1 MSKKHSLWIKAT
13 CMVLS
18 LLVGVSG
25 LLPSFS
31 EHVSAAER
39 VAHMIFSDGFESE
52 SPFANWTQEGDGSA
66 AGISNS
72 ALRSG
77 LASVKLDQ
85 TDALRVSVSTS
96 VYEDISFSYYYKTG
110 SNYAGS
116 LTVEYSVDGGTQW
129 ESLDVIQASK
139 GSFTLKQYELPP
151 PAERLDDLRIRF
163 VSNDSGTNAV
173 YIDDIEMIGHVI
185 TEPNE
190 QPEPT
195 GPTMEIYSETFD
207 DPDNFG
213 SEGGVVVP
221 HPWLQEGDRSE
232 AKTSVSSSAP
242 STPNR
247 VKIDSRDSM
256 ALPLIATGYGNLTLS
271 YYTTASSYGSGS
283 IMAEW
288 SGNGGTTWN
297 VLEEFKLPPD
307 PNKQGK
313 QENTKK
319 TWTLDSSANNNPNVK
334 FRFRVGDA
342 MNANM
347 YIDSVV
353 ISGQRIEGIEPV
365 PTPVPMPDP
374 VETPPFVP
382 PAGVIMHEDVE
393 IGMAGDRKLYT
404 SIAVPEVASAAP
416 MPVLIY
422 IHGGGW
428 NHGDRKSALSTI
440 SNYVKNRDYI
450 GVSLSYRLTP
460 EAPFPA
466 QIQDVKLAIRY
477 LRANAD
483 KYNIDPSR
491 IGIWGSS
498 AGGHLASLLGTTAD
512 LSSSEQI
519 TLDNGSRVHV
529 PDLEGAGGYPEYSTR
544 VQAVVDWFGPAD
556 FTTEFANNYS
566 SVTKLLGGNKAFTV
580 PDAARLAM
588 PGTYA
593 SPDDP
598 PFWIRHGKADLTI
611 PYQDSEKLYAQLRSA
626 HVPIIDFKLVEG
638 QGHGFVGEAKTTA
651 DAEAWAFLDEHVK
664 NRPVRAGDPILYKPG
679 LEPNPP
685 KEVVTEIASL
695 LPVDDAAI
703 DSLNADVNYN
713 DRTGGTAGLFSVAT
727 SNDRQRYVYFKYDV
741 AEAAS
746 PDYKY
751 TLNISAKRGS
761 SGSDVELSL
770 YGLDDV
776 SWSET
781 ELTWN
786 NAPAKS
792 LIPSSVLGKFTVN
805 ASTTQL
811 YEVDVTDYVRSRL
824 PNGKVAFMVGDAGN
838 TGVSLNLYTKE
849 TTSSSNPKPKL
860 VVEQVVDYSN
870 DMEPPAWPINSSLSA
885 ANIGTDFVDLR
896 WPAATDNTV
905 VSHYIVYRDNI
916 HLGTV
921 QGTQYKAEGL
931 TSATAYKFTVE
942 AVDVAGHHGA
952 PLVLSRTTLAEPIS
966 PIPVAGVTASG
977 SDGNPEYNAVDNN
990 LYTRWSA
997 PGAGQWIQFDLGALK
1012 QVGYIGI
1019 AFYKGDVRSTQIEIA
1034 TSTDGITW
1042 TPRHAAASSGKTIQ
1056 MQAFDFADAEARFVR
1071 ITGNGNSDGSLFTSL
1086 TEIQMYPPF
1095 ENGDT
1100 PVAVI
1105 PNKEPSRP
1113 DDAVPF
1119 TQPGMREAG
1128 GAEHQVHTPH
1138 ATTGKVWSVLDFG
1151 ADPADNGSDDR
1162 LAIQAAIDAAGA
1174 GDEVFLPH
1182 GVYNLNTSPDGFT
1195 NLILKSEVNFRG
1207 ESEAG
1212 TILRTSLNQV
1222 KNSVVLKASNVHDIV
1237 ISGLTLT
1244 STWNGQYSTDHQ
1256 TNNPSAGGPDN
1267 QIVISNFGENPSYN
1281 ITIDHVTVEKYVRM
1295 GVRIDSSHDIVVR
1308 GSTFRNA
1315 TDVGG
1320 GGAGYGVSIQGVAKV
1335 DRLGFPNDTIWNL
1348 VEDSTFEGPYLRHG
1362 VLIQF
1367 VAHNNVVRNNRFD
1380 LSKLDAIDL
1389 HGEWE
1394 YLNEIHGNLITNI
1407 ETGAGIALGNTGGT
1421 APSNHSKSGPGNYI
1435 HDNTIRNA
1443 REGIKVHMGTPDTV
1457 IERNIIEET
1466 KEMEGATGIMVM
1478 NGPRTIIR
1486 DNIVRNNTAPNYW
1499 GIILEHDFGDQ
1510 NAGND
1515 GEGDPH
1521 QIKLLRNKV
1530 IGNTNGIHLKA
1541 GTEIALRGN
1550 VWDNLGTNYL
1560 IAEGVDALEEALDSN
1575 ADLSSLS
1582 VSAGSL
1588 SPSFASDL
1596 TAYTVNLDHAVTSL
1610 NIAFSTADASA
1621 AVRVNGAPITGGT
1634 YPVTGLQAGES
1645 VIQLEVTAENGA
1657 KKTYALHLN
1666 RAAASVQDGNSG
1678 GMNNSNDVVSSG
1690 SKLTAQVST
1699 VNGKLAATAQ
1709 VDESALGQIML
1720 SIQNG
1725 VVPLVIDTP
1734 ASAKP
1739 DQISVSLNSK
1749 ALQQLVKNDKAAIL
1763 RITTQLG
1770 TYDLPVK
1777 ELKLSDWAESLDTSQ
1792 DLLSFAITLQSS
1804 VERADQATQ
1813 EGQRVLGAIDF
1824 TLMVTTAD
1832 HKSMEINQ
1840 FSLYVPRTVHLSHEA
1855 DEGKLAAVR
1864 VSVGENGKLIYEPI
1878 PFTVV
1883 GLEATIYSRTN
1894 STYMLLEKDVS
1905 FDDIQKHWAKREI
1918 ERMANKFIVQGAA
1931 IEEFRPEQAITRS
1944 EFVALIVRAL
1954 GLDQAHSAE
1963 TDFGDVSSNG
1973 WYRPYV
1979 NAAVEAGIVT
1989 GYDDHSYRPHQVV
2002 SREEMAVFIYRAMKF
2017 ADYVPA
2023 GAAVP
2028 GISFHDANLIE
2039 DWAQEAVREMTAQG
2053 ILLGVEEGQFDP
2065 NGSATRAQ
2073 SAVIVSRML
2082 DKLFIK

>member
-1 MSKKHSLWIKAT
+1 MIKAIS
-13 CMVLS
+13 MVLS
-18 LLVGVSG
+18 LLVGVLG

-31 EHVSAAER
+31 GHVSAAER
-39 VAHMIFSDGFESE
+39 VTHMIFSDGFESDN
-52 SPFANWTQEGDGSA
+52 PLANWNQEGDGSA
-66 AGISNS
+66 AVISNS
-72 ALRSG
+72 AARSG
-77 LASVKLDQ
+77 LASVRLDQ
-85 TDALRVSVSTS
+85 ADALSVSVSTS

-110 SNYAGS
+110 SSYAGS

-151 PAERLDDLRIRF
+151 SAERLDDLRMRF
-163 VSNDSGTNAV
+163 FSNDSGNNAV
-173 YIDDIEMIGHVI
+173 YIDDVEMIGHEITQPNELPEPSGPI
-185 TEPNE
+185 TE
-190 QPEPT
+190 
-195 GPTMEIYSETFD
+195 IYAETFD

-213 SEGGVVVP
+213 SEGGVVIP

-242 STPNR
+242 SSPNR
-247 VKIDSRDSM
+247 VKIDSRDSIV
-256 ALPLIATGYGNLTLS
+256 LPLIATGYGNITLS

-283 IMAEW
+283 IVAEW
-288 SGNGGTTWN
+288 SGNGGTTWHL
-297 VLEEFKLPPD
+297 LEDFKLPSDPD
-307 PNKQGK
+307 KQGK
-313 QENTKK
+313 QENAKK
-319 TWTLDSSANNNPNVK
+319 TWTLDSSANSNPNVK

-353 ISGQRIEGIEPV
+353 ISGQRIAGIEPV

-374 VETPPFVP
+374 IETPPFAP

-404 SIAVPEVASAAP
+404 SIAVPEVPSAAP
-416 MPVLIY
+416 MPAVIY

-477 LRANAD
+477 LRANAAQ
-483 KYNIDPSR
+483 YNIDPSR

-519 TLDNGSRVHV
+519 TLDNGSSVNV
-529 PDLEGAGGYPEYSTR
+529 PDLEGTGGYPEYSTR

-611 PYQDSEKLYAQLRSA
+611 PYPDSEKLYAQLSA
-626 HVPIIDFKLVEG
+626 AIVPVIDFKLVEG
-638 QGHGFVGEAKTTA
+638 QGHGFIGEAKTTA
-651 DAEAWAFLDEHVK
+651 DAEAWAFLDAHVK
-664 NRPVRAGDPILYKPG
+664 NRPVSAGDPILYKPG
-679 LEPNPP
+679 LQPKPP
-685 KEVVTEIASL
+685 QEVITEIASL
-695 LPVDDAAI
+695 LPVDDAVI
-703 DSLNADVNYN
+703 DSSNANVNYN

-727 SNDRQRYVYFKYDV
+727 SNDRLRYVYSKYDV
-741 AEAAS
+741 AEAS
-746 PDYKY
+746 SSNYRY
-751 TLNISAKRGS
+751 TLNISAKHGS
-761 SGSDVELSL
+761 SGTDVEMSL
-770 YGLDDV
+770 YGLEDV

-786 NAPAKS
+786 NAPVKS
-792 LIPSSVLGKFTVN
+792 LIPSSLIGKFTVN
-805 ASTTQL
+805 SSTTQL
-811 YEVDVTDYVRSRL
+811 YEVDVTDYVRSRMS
-824 PNGKVAFMVGDAGN
+824 NGKVAFLIGDAGN
-838 TGVSLNLYTKE
+838 TGVSLNIYTKE

-860 VVEQVVDYSN
+860 VVEKVVDYSN
-870 DMEPPAWPINSSLSA
+870 DTEPPAWPLNSGLSA
-885 ANIGTDFVDLR
+885 ANLGVDFVDLR
-896 WPAATDNTV
+896 WLAATDNSV
-905 VSHYIVYRDNI
+905 VSHYNIYRNNMYLGMA
-916 HLGTV
+916 LGT
-921 QGTQYKAEGL
+921 QFKAEGL
-931 TSATAYKFTVE
+931 TSGAAYTLSVK
-942 AVDVAGHHGA
+942 AVDVAGNLSA
-952 PLVLSRTTLAEPIS
+952 PLILSRTTLVAPIT
-966 PIPVAGVTASG
+966 PLPVEGVTASG
-977 SDGNPEYNAVDNN
+977 SDGNPEFNTIDNN

-997 PGAGQWIQFDLGALK
+997 PGAGQWIQFDLGERK
-1012 QVGYIGI
+1012 QLGYVGI
-1019 AFYKGDVRSTQIEIA
+1019 AFYKGDVRSTEFKIA
-1034 TSTDGITW
+1034 TSADGTTW
-1042 TPRHAAASSGKTIQ
+1042 TPRHAASSSGKTIQ
-1056 MQAFDFADAEARFVR
+1056 MQAFDFEDVEARFVR
-1071 ITGNGNSDGSLFTSL
+1071 FTGDGNSDGSQFTSL
-1086 TEIQMYPPF
+1086 TEVHLYPPF
-1095 ENGDT
+1095 ANGDT
-1100 PVAVI
+1100 PVAVV

-1113 DDAVPF
+1113 EDAIPF
-1119 TQPGMREAG
+1119 TQPGMREPG
-1128 GAEHQVHTPH
+1128 GTEHPVHAPH
-1138 ATTGKVWSVLDFG
+1138 VTTGSILNVLDFG
-1151 ADPADNGSDDR
+1151 ADQGDNGNDDR

-1174 GDEVFLPH
+1174 GDEVYLPN
-1182 GVYNLNTSPDGFT
+1182 GVYNLNSSPDGFT
-1195 NLILKSEVNFRG
+1195 NLSLKSEVNFRG

-1212 TILRTSLNQV
+1212 TILKTSLNQV
-1222 KNSVVLKASNVHDIV
+1222 KNSVALKASNVHDMV

-1244 STWNGQYSTDHQ
+1244 STWDGTYSTDHQ
-1256 TNNPSAGGPDN
+1256 TNNPSAGGPDS
-1267 QIVISNFGENPSYN
+1267 QIAISNFGENPSSN
-1281 ITIDHVTVEKYVRM
+1281 ITIDHVTVEKYIRM

-1308 GSTFRNA
+1308 SSTFRNA

-1320 GGAGYGVSIQGVAKV
+1320 GGAGYGVAIQGVAKV

-1389 HGEWE
+1389 HGELE
-1394 YLNEIHGNLITNI
+1394 YLNEIYGNLITNV

-1457 IERNIIEET
+1457 IERNVIEDTMEI
-1466 KEMEGATGIMVM
+1466 EGATGIMVM

-1486 DNIVRNNTAPNYW
+1486 DNVIRNNTAPDYW
-1499 GIILEHDFGDQ
+1499 GIRLEHDFGDQ

-1521 QIKLLRNKV
+1521 QVKLLKNKV
-1530 IGNTNGIHLKA
+1530 TGNTNGVHLKA
-1541 GTEIALRGN
+1541 GTEITLRGN
-1550 VWDNLGTNYL
+1550 VWNNLGTNYL
-1560 IAEGVDALEEALDSN
+1560 KAEGVDAQEEELFSN

-1582 VSAGSL
+1582 VSEGML
-1588 SPSFASDL
+1588 SPSFASDI

-1610 NIAFSTADASA
+1610 NIAFTVADAWA
-1621 AVRVNGAPITGGT
+1621 AVRVNEAAVTGGI
-1634 YPVTGLQAGES
+1634 YSVTGLQAGES

-1657 KKTYALHLN
+1657 KKTYVLHLN
-1666 RAAASVQDGNSG
+1666 RASAPGQDGNNSG
-1678 GMNNSNDVVSSG
+1678 GINNSNSDVSSD
-1690 SKLTAQVST
+1690 
-1699 VNGKLAATAQ
+1699 GKLAAQMSTASGKLIASAQ
-1709 VDESALGQIML
+1709 VDERVLDQIMQ

-1725 VVPLVIDTP
+1725 IVRLVIHTP

-1739 DQISVSLNSK
+1739 DKVSVSLSSM
-1749 ALQQLVKNDKAAIL
+1749 ALQRLAKNDKSVMLFIE
-1763 RITTQLG
+1763 TQLG
-1770 TYDLPVK
+1770 MYELPVN
-1777 ELKLSDWAESLDTSQ
+1777 ELKLSDWAGSLGVSQ
-1792 DLLSFAITLQSS
+1792 DQLSLAVTIQSS
-1804 VERADQATQ
+1804 FEKTDQATQ
-1813 EGQRVLGAIDF
+1813 EGQNVLGAIAF
-1824 TLMVTTAD
+1824 TLTASAKD
-1832 HKSMEINQ
+1832 DKSIEINQ
-1840 FSLYVPRTVHLSHEA
+1840 FSRYVPRTILLTHDA

-1864 VSVGENGKLIYEPI
+1864 VTVGDGGRLIYEPV
-1878 PFTVV
+1878 PFAVD
-1883 GLEATIYSRTN
+1883 GLAVTIYSRTN
-1894 STYMLLEKDVS
+1894 STYMLLEKEVS
-1905 FDDIQKHWAKREI
+1905 FDDIQKHWAKPDI
-1918 ERMANKFIVQGAA
+1918 ERMANKFIVQGSTKA
-1931 IEEFRPEQAITRS
+1931 EFRPEEAITRS

-1954 GLDQAHSAE
+1954 GMDQICSAQ
-1963 TDFGDVSSNG
+1963 TDFRDVSSKA
-1973 WYRPYV
+1973 WYRTYL

-1989 GYDDHSYRPHQVV
+1989 GYDDHSFRPYQVI
-2002 SREEMAVFIYRAMKF
+2002 SREEMAVFIYRAMQL

-2023 GAAVP
+2023 EVAVQSD
-2028 GISFHDANLIE
+2028 SFHDANLIE
-2039 DWAQEAVREMTAQG
+2039 DWAKDAVSEMTGQG
-2053 ILLGVEEGQFDP
+2053 ILLGLTLGQFDP
-2065 NGSATRAQ
+2065 DGSATRAQ
-2073 SAVIVSRML
+2073 SAVSVSRML
-2082 DKLFIK
+2082 DKLFSQIKKE